1 MSDQEEKLKL
11 DTNLKSSL
19 TLSDI
24 SSPTN
29 IEQNGVSQL
38 LYLTTMED
46 EEVQEKVENLR
57 IDEIIEESSNKEN
70 NEITT
75 ETKENNNNN
84 VERINDI
91 PYHRLSTLSANT
103 INSMFFDEEE
113 KKGENIIIKE
123 SNNTIQY
130 LSIDLLI
137 KKIIL
142 ENFFNEHPKLVNGF
156 LNQFSSFFKN
166 DILIKKLI
174 NAYYYYLDRKI
185 DKEKLKHLITFFN
198 SVVIEIYEQ
207 NRISVDGIGEEI
219 SSLLIN
225 FYKEIEEDKNYEAIG
240 IKEILNLIETSNPTS
255 YDVEFTRNSIV
266 PRKKSQN
273 VMLRNSKSV
282 ADFRKKS
289 EKKNYFCVLDWS
301 DEEIASQLT
310 FNSTIQLS
318 MISNKEFLAAKFLK
332 KEKKVT
338 SPTLVKI
345 TQRFDN
351 LILFVIEDILSYDHK
366 PVRAKM
372 IEKWID
378 IAKKCKEMKNYNDSM
393 SIKSALNH
401 FIIAKL
407 KLSWKYVKRS
417 SIKTLEQLNTF
428 FSCEGNY
435 KYLREE
441 IKSLKNVPFVPYLG
455 ILMRDI
461 AFYEEKGKY
470 VTNNKMINFEKIITI
485 QNLLDD
491 FYKFKESAY
500 NIKQIEELSFLS
512 CFITKTEDELEELGD
527 KLEPEFTLREVKHN
541 EKRLTTMDEMFFA
554 KNQPNKPKP
563 KKTIT
568 STNLSKNSNI

>member
-1 MSDQEEKLKL
+1 MSDQDEKLKL
-11 DTNLKSSL
+11 DINLKSSL

-29 IEQNGVSQL
+29 IEQNGVSHL

-46 EEVQEKVENLR
+46 EPPEKIEILR
-57 IDEIIEESSNKEN
+57 INDIIEESSNQQN
-70 NEITT
+70 NTITT
-75 ETKENNNNN
+75 AKEKNNN

-91 PYHRLSTLSANT
+91 PYHRLSTLSTNSM
-103 INSMFFDEEE
+103 NSMFFDEEE

-130 LSIDLLI
+130 LSIDLFI

-166 DILIKKLI
+166 DILIKKII
-174 NAYYYYLDRKI
+174 NAYYYYLARKI
-185 DKEKLKHLITFFN
+185 DQEKLKQLITFFN

-207 NRISVDGIGEEI
+207 DRISVEAIDEEI
-219 SSLLIN
+219 TSLLIN
-225 FYKEIEEDKNYEAIG
+225 FYKEIGEDKNYEAIG

-255 YDVEFTRNSIV
+255 YDVEFTKNSIV

-282 ADFRKKS
+282 ADFRKKN

-301 DEEIASQLT
+301 EEEIASQLT

-378 IAKKCKEMKNYNDSM
+378 IAQKCKEMRNYNDSM

-401 FIIAKL
+401 FIVAKL
-407 KLSWKYVKRS
+407 KLSWKYVKKS

-441 IKSLKNVPFVPYLG
+441 IRSLKNVPFVPYLG

-470 VTNNKMINFEKIITI
+470 VTNNKMINFEKILTI
-485 QNLLDD
+485 QCLLDD

-512 CFITKTEDELEELGD
+512 CFVTKTEDELEALGD
-527 KLEPEFTLREVKHN
+527 KLEPDFTLRQVKQN
-541 EKRLTTMDEMFFA
+541 EKRLTAMDEMFFA
-554 KNQPNKPKP
+554 KNQLTKSRF
-563 KKTIT
+563 KKTVT
-568 STNLSKNSNI
+568 SKNLPKNPNI